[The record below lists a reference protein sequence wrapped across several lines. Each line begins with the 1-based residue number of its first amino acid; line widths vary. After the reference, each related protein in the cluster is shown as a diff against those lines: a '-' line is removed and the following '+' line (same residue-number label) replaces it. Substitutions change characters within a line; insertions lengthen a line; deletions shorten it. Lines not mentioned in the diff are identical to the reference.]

1 MSYPSTL
8 PQHDTERGARRARI
22 DTTAESL
29 PYNYQRFD
37 GIALATAVPKADHP
51 HTAWFATI
59 AEVLVAIALNAEKVQ
74 KKLSRLHPSHPQN
87 SELMAIIR
95 SAERGGMHA
104 LFDELAALAEGGKE
118 LGRADSF
125 ADFEALFASVPL
137 PNRAATFNDD
147 LVFARMRVAG
157 PNPMMLRRVDRIP
170 DNFAVTPGHVETALS
185 VYQRRGIDVSGGN
198 LSKALAEGRVFISD
212 YAALDGAA
220 TGVWNGFPKFLYAPL
235 ALFMTIGIDRKLVP
249 VAIQC
254 SQVPGPD
261 APVFTPSDGVKWSM
275 AKTAVHVAD
284 GCLHQAVSHLARTH
298 LVLEAVLL
306 AARRNLAEHH
316 PILRLLEPHFEGTL
330 YINDA
335 ADTKLMG
342 PGGGVDAVL
351 AAPIAVSRKVAE
363 GGVRSWSFTGSTLKA
378 ELASRGVNDPE
389 TLPDYPYRDDALL
402 VEGAIREWVESF
414 VRTYYKDGIA
424 VREDVEL
431 QAMFTELGA
440 TNGGRLKDV
449 PLLETVKDVVNALT
463 HIIFTASAQHAVVNF
478 AQEQEMAYAPAYPLS
493 GYGKAPSSVPAT
505 EQDWFAMLPPL
516 GIAHYQS
523 TLGVMLGSVRH
534 TVLGQYP
541 HGLFHSFADDPRL
554 APYLNAFRLRLEGV
568 EGLIRQRNESREPYI
583 FLQPSLIPQSIN
595 I

>member
-8 PQHDTERGARRARI
+8 PQHDSDRGARRARI
-22 DTTAESL
+22 DATVESM
-29 PYNYQRFD
+29 PYDYDRFD
-37 GIALATAVPKADHP
+37 GIALATAVPKTDHP
-51 HTAWFATI
+51 HASWFATI
-59 AEVLVAIALNAEKVQ
+59 AEVLVKIAMNAEKVQ
-74 KKLSRLHPSHPQN
+74 KKLSRLHPSHPHN
-87 SELMAIIR
+87 SELMTIIQ

-125 ADFEALFASVPL
+125 ADFEALFASVAL
-137 PNRAATFNDD
+137 PNRAGTFKDD

-157 PNPMMLRRVDRIP
+157 PNPMMLKRIDRLP
-170 DNFAVTPGHVETALS
+170 DNFAVTPGHVETAMS

-198 LSKALAEGRVFISD
+198 LAKALAEGRAFLVD

-235 ALFMTIGIDRKLVP
+235 ALFMTVGIDRKLVP
-249 VAIQC
+249 IAIQC

-261 APVFTPSDGVKWSM
+261 APVFTPADGVKWSM
-275 AKTAVHVAD
+275 AKTSAHVAD

-306 AARRNLAEHH
+306 ASRRNLADHH
-316 PILRLLEPHFEGTL
+316 PIARLLEPHFEGTL

-351 AAPIAVSRKVAE
+351 AAPIALSRKVAE
-363 GGVRSWSFTGSTLKA
+363 GGVRAWSFTGSMLKA
-378 ELASRGVNDPE
+378 DLASRGVDD
-389 TLPDYPYRDDALL
+389 TDALPDYPYRDDAYL
-402 VEGAIREWVESF
+402 VQGAIHEWVESF
-414 VRTYYKDGIA
+414 VRTYYKDGTA

-440 TNGGRLKDV
+440 QSGGRLADV
-449 PLLETVKDVVNALT
+449 PVLENVSDVVNALT

-478 AQEQEMAYAPAYPLS
+478 AQEQEMSYAPAYPLS
-493 GYGKAPSSVPAT
+493 GYAKAPTSAPAS

-541 HGLFHSFADDPRL
+541 HGLFHSFAEDPRL
-554 APYLNAFRLRLEGV
+554 APYLNAFKSRLEGI
-568 EGLIRQRNESREPYI
+568 EELIRLRNQSREPYV
-583 FLQPSLIPQSIN
+583 FLLPSLIPQSIN